1 MSTSEITQESQQQD
15 IARLLAP
22 LVALAV
28 AILAALLTE
37 QASGGLTGG
46 LESIS
51 SRSGTLLGGL
61 GSTLPLGYAFAAGMV
76 AAVNPC
82 GLALL
87 PAYLGLYLRDT
98 GTSQSRTGH
107 GFVRAIKV
115 SAAITVGFVLL
126 FGVAGVVLS
135 AATSVIVEYIPWLGL
150 AVGVLLVVVGGRM
163 LGGAGLHTTLGGSLA
178 DRVSGGTR
186 VPGVRGFI
194 AYGVAYGAASLSCT
208 LPIFITV
215 VASALT
221 VTGFF
226 SGVIQF
232 ILYSAGMGLV
242 MTLLTLS
249 TAFFKYAAIRKM
261 SRLYPY
267 IQTISAVLM
276 LLAGTYIVYYWLT
289 LGGLLA
295 TVL

>member
-1 MSTSEITQESQQQD
+1 MTTGEITQGSRQREL
-15 IARLLAP
+15 ARLLAP
-22 LVALAV
+22 LAALTV
-28 AILAALLTE
+28 AIVAALFTRH
-37 QASGGLTGG
+37 ASGGLTGG

-61 GSTLPLGYAFAAGMV
+61 GSALPLGYAFGAGMV

-98 GTSQSRTGH
+98 GTGQARTRH
-107 GFVRAIKV
+107 GFVRAIQV
-115 SAAITVGFVLL
+115 SAIITVGFVLL
-126 FGVAGVVLS
+126 FGVAGLVLS
-135 AATSVIVEYIPWLGL
+135 AATSAIVEYLPWLGL
-150 AVGVLLVVVGGRM
+150 GVGVLLVVVGGRM
-163 LGGAGLHTTLGGSLA
+163 VGGAGLHTSLGDKVAG
-178 DRVSGGTR
+178 RVAGGAR
-186 VPGVRGFI
+186 EPGVRGYL

-221 VTGFF
+221 VKGFF
-226 SGVIQF
+226 SGVFQF
-232 ILYSAGMGLV
+232 VLYSAGMGLV
-242 MTLLTLS
+242 ITLLTLS

-261 SRLYPY
+261 SRLSPY

-276 LLAGTYIVYYWLT
+276 LLAGAYIVYYWLT